1 MTMPLQ
7 PCRECGHLMSK
18 NVKNCPNCGVS
29 KPIKKRSS
37 ITRIITSIIGAIIF
51 GWLILFYVIEPI
63 VLGYK
68 DRKDNIEELRLKNEA
83 KAIRESLLSNKAGQ
97 Q

>member
-1 MTMPLQ
+1 MPLQ

-18 NVKNCPNCGVS
+18 NVKTCPNCGVS
-29 KPIKKRSS
+29 KPFKKRSS

-63 VLGYK
+63 VQGYK

-83 KAIRESLLSNKAGQ
+83 KAVRESLLSNKAGQ

>member
-1 MTMPLQ
+1 
-7 PCRECGHLMSK
+7 MSK
-18 NVKNCPNCGVS
+18 NVKTCPNCGVS

-63 VLGYK
+63 VQGYK

-83 KAIRESLLSNKAGQ
+83 KAVRESLLSNKAGQ